1 MATRTKTIEYAFDT
15 SVGDTADATL
25 TNLTQITVYIPE
37 TVISFMSATVDL
49 GFQDRITATGGT
61 ITEHRCALRLGASAY
76 TTVTELDAI
85 NQTGE
90 NIGGV
95 LGPFDFTS
103 RFTTSW
109 TGTSMTCD
117 VQYFFDQNSGT
128 TLGMRSVTAKLYI
141 TYTYDD
147 APATNGTQIKTVRI
161 PLESLV
167 GSLTTTTNSEIGT
180 NQIPILTGGSG
191 MLPETGIVIRD
202 YAFTIESNDNM
213 IAATDTTLSVN
224 IDSGTPLVFSPQEA
238 ALISDRYVRYIYRPT
253 VPDTTAVHAFQMW
266 ANVAGRFNMA
276 TIMLTVTYEFNAST
290 TTSILNSI
298 QIPVEI
304 ATPLGISTSADA
316 SRFTRNISIQ
326 EPGTITLRQSSFR
339 INFNATAPIAGI
351 NFRAGAQSYRAYTHS
366 AGVVCGM
373 AAFQQRIDAGSAQGA
388 GITLARGFNAITI
401 DGFAT
406 DTVDQMTNINGF
418 LTINYT
424 SDVPTAGNGAAN
436 HTIMVNL
443 LQWDALLSDRTRINN
458 YSIAIPE
465 ADYWIVG
472 TGFIFYQW
480 VATASMAVTFDV
492 ECLVGEGKGGGY
504 YDIYADAYQSDSE
517 RACSVIWMRGRDVFK
532 RFPTDPDPDRLDIE
546 TARDYRL
553 FTSTATSNGLMS
565 VITYSTPAYTVAD
578 SITGFSGTVN
588 LTLHRASTDEKVGE
602 TSRVGDGAFSFP
614 WYDNTEELYVV
625 ANDGTNVGR
634 SLNNL
639 AT

>member
-15 SVGDTADATL
+15 SVGDTADAIL

-49 GFQDRITATGGT
+49 GFQDFTTSAGT

-76 TTVTELDAI
+76 TTI
-85 NQTGE
+85 NETDDIAQTGE

-117 VQYFFDQNSGT
+117 VQYFFDQSTGT

-147 APATNGTQIKTVRI
+147 TPATNGTQIKTVRI

-167 GSLTTTTNSEIGT
+167 GSLTTTTDSEIGT

-202 YAFTIESNDNM
+202 YAFTIEANDAM
-213 IAATDTTLSVN
+213 TSTTDTTLSVN
-224 IDSGTPLVFSPQEA
+224 IDSGTALVFSPQEG
-238 ALISDRYVRYIYRPT
+238 ALASNRYVRYIYRPT

-266 ANVAGRFNMA
+266 ADVAGRFNMA
-276 TIMLTVTYEFNAST
+276 TIMLTVTYEFNAAT
-290 TTSILNSI
+290 TTAILNSI
-298 QIPVEI
+298 QMPVEI
-304 ATPLGISTSADA
+304 ATPLGISTSPDA

-339 INFNATAPIAGI
+339 INFNVGSSISGI
-351 NFRAGAQSYRAYTHS
+351 NFRAAAQSYRTYTHTTGS
-366 AGVVCGM
+366 ACGM
-373 AAFQQRIDAGSAQGA
+373 FALQQRIDAGAAGGA
-388 GITLARGFNAITI
+388 GITLARGMNSITI

-406 DTVDQMTNINGF
+406 DVTDQMTNISGF

-436 HTIMVNL
+436 HTIMLNL
-443 LQWDALLSDRTRINN
+443 LQWDALLTDRTRVNN
-458 YSIAIPE
+458 YSVAIPE

-517 RACSVIWMRGRDVFK
+517 RACSVVWMRGRDVFQ
-532 RFPTDPDPDRLDIE
+532 RFPGDADPDRLDIE
-546 TARDYRL
+546 IARDYRL
-553 FTSTATSNGLMS
+553 FTSTATSNGLLS
-565 VITYSTPAYTVAD
+565 VITYSAPSYTCAGL
-578 SITGFSGTVN
+578 ITGFSGTVN
-588 LTLHRASTDEKVGE
+588 LSLHRASTDEKVKE
-602 TSRVGDGAFSFP
+602 TTRTGDGAYSFS
-614 WYDNTEELYVV
+614 WYDNTDEMYVI

-634 SLNNL
+634 SPDTL
-639 AT
+639 AS